1 MQEVQNGSSIE
12 DRSPIESTVE
22 NSPLAA
28 EEASSTDEGLVN
40 QTVRFNWK
48 IWFNRCKLSLIDSF
62 QLDTNKINN
71 YNTPRIFKIKLF

>member
-1 MQEVQNGSSIE
+1 MILTILYFFLQEVQNGSSIE

-40 QTVRFNWK
+40 QTVRFN
-48 IWFNRCKLSLIDSF
+48 
-62 QLDTNKINN
+62 
-71 YNTPRIFKIKLF
+71 